1 MAKGKGGRK
10 SKYFTHVEPRLLE
23 IMEMCRTMTETQI
36 AETLGVGA
44 STFQAYK
51 TEFPELAEILK
62 KGRQNLVAELRGALI
77 KKAKGY
83 EYTETKETTERVKW
97 PENIRAALLD
107 AGFTAEQIGQARIV
121 KTEVACKKMPPD
133 VAALNLALKNYDK
146 ENWANDPQQLELKK
160 KEIELRERQIEANE
174 W

>member
-10 SKYFTHVEPRLLE
+10 SKYFTHVEPRLME

-51 TEFPELAEILK
+51 AEFPELAEILK

-107 AGFTAEQIGQARIV
+107 AGFTADQIGQARIV
-121 KTEVACKKMPPD
+121 KTEVARKKMPPD